1 MEGSSMIEWIVVL
14 HVLAGAAWFGGHLFM
29 EGLMAGA
36 ARTKDS
42 GTMMTVMI
50 GIVDTS
56 SKLFTIAGLLVLVT
70 GIWIVVDQPQFGFE
84 MMFVS
89 IGFLVVLIGLG
100 VGIFFFRPKGTALK
114 EEIAQ
119 EGVSS
124 AAAKATAKQLTMV
137 SHIMTLLVTIAL
149 IVMVLKPGF

>member
-56 SKLFTIAGLLVLVT
+56 SRLFTIAGLLVLVT

-89 IGFLVVLIGLG
+89 IGFLVVLVGLG
-100 VGIFFFRPKGTALK
+100 VGIFFFRPKGAALK
-114 EEIAQ
+114 EEVAQ

-124 AAAKATAKQLTMV
+124 AAAQATAKQLTMV